1 MTPPR
6 HTPLESSRHLT
17 GKTMAKLG
25 SRPARCMHIEA
36 TPSGQGR
43 VVRAHFLRYCV
54 ARLSS
59 ASVAGAQGRGPVE
72 SITPCYAIQS
82 FHDCLLGESG
92 DHVGQGQPLCKWVS
106 SSALSRVSEP
116 RPPKRP
122 PTRRLLLPRTGL
134 AHGSMVRMARLTLPV
149 TSGSGKRDAA
159 ASRDGPPPR
168 LRRSV
173 LALRPSWSLPPSF
186 HGPVP
191 PPSSWSLSMRH
202 RGSRSSRQ
210 FRPKFRQH
218 LTDPSLHNLMY
229 RACVPASPIDLAT
242 CATV

>member
-1 MTPPR
+1 MESRVRKPDVVHLSLPISKKGSANILTPNRSSYRLPTINQHATLIQGTRLGVGLTPSR

-17 GKTMAKLG
+17 AEVDGEAGLTP
-25 SRPARCMHIEA
+25 RPMFYIET

-43 VVRAHFLRYCV
+43 SVHAHLRRYHV
-54 ARLSS
+54 ARGSS
-59 ASVAGAQGRGPVE
+59 SGGAGAQGRGPLE
-72 SITPCYAIQS
+72 SISPCYAVQS

-159 ASRDGPPPR
+159 ASRDGPP
-168 LRRSV
+168 LGSDGRS
-173 LALRPSWSLPPSF
+173 W
-186 HGPVP
+186 
-191 PPSSWSLSMRH
+191 PSSPPGPCLR
-202 RGSRSSRQ
+202 
-210 FRPKFRQH
+210 
-218 LTDPSLHNLMY
+218 
-229 RACVPASPIDLAT
+229 
-242 CATV
+242 